1 MMTFNIGGK
10 DCTFKFGF
18 GFMKEINK
26 TDKVKENG
34 IEKEVGMRTAIAG
47 IIDGDVSDLA
57 KVLFY
62 GSRTEEVQPTMKEI
76 EAFIEDEN
84 TDIEAVFETVLDFLK
99 KANVTKKTTMWLVN
113 YWEKQMEKEKQKQ

>member
-99 KANVTKKTTMWLVN
+99 NANVTKKTTMWLVN
-113 YWEKQMEKEKQKQ
+113 YWEKQMEKEKANQ

>member
-57 KVLFY
+57 NVLFY
-62 GSRTEEVQPTMKEI
+62 GSRTEEEKPTMKEI
-76 EAFIEDEN
+76 EAFIEDES
-84 TDIEAVFETVLDFLK
+84 TDIEEVFKTVLDFLK
-99 KANVTKKTTMWLVN
+99 SANVTKKTTMQLVN
-113 YWEKQMEKEKQKQ
+113 YWKKQMEKANQ

>member
-113 YWEKQMEKEKQKQ
+113 YWEKQVEKEKQKQ